1 MQCGG
6 DDSRG
11 RNCQQSRDRLYT
23 LGIMAATSPLILL
36 LADAFSLRGTSAY
49 TLRLAEQL
57 PQHAFRTRI
66 VCPCA
71 RMVKLDCR
79 DELSIQE
86 YPHLLTPLWGQMV
99 RRWLFADVREDPPA
113 LIHIQSRRMLPLGTW
128 LAKRLGC
135 SFVLTVHDFL
145 QPRERL
151 PFSSTWGRRI
161 ITVSDAV
168 QAELLQR
175 TKLRPDLV
183 AVIPS
188 GVDLPSEPPR
198 PVLEPNRT
206 PVIGT
211 AGPLE
216 AVKGFPYFLG
226 AAQRVAAASIPAEF
240 LVVGA
245 GPEEANLRRLARE
258 LEIAD
263 RVTFVPNVLDL
274 TSSLTAMDIFCLP
287 SLRQGLGTLMLEAM
301 SLGRPVI
308 ASDVD
313 GVDSVVHDNETGLL
327 VPPSNSE
334 ALAQRMLELLHD
346 PFRARRLA
354 EAARDKVGR
363 DFSVARMAQQTA
375 EVYRSVLGQPAREPA
390 SPAVRR

>member
-1 MQCGG
+1 MAEIA
-6 DDSRG
+6 SNREIVAIH
-11 RNCQQSRDRLYT
+11 SE
-23 LGIMAATSPLILL
+23 IMAATSPLILL

-57 PQHAFRTRI
+57 SQHDFRTRI

-71 RMVKLDCR
+71 RMVTLDRR
-79 DELSIQE
+79 DELPIQE
-86 YPHLLTPLWGQMV
+86 YPHLLAPLWGQVV
-99 RRWLFADVREDPPA
+99 RRWLLADVREDPPA

-183 AVIPS
+183 SVIPS

-226 AAQRVAAASIPAEF
+226 AAQRVAAANIPAEF

>member
-1 MQCGG
+1 M
-6 DDSRG
+6 
-11 RNCQQSRDRLYT
+11 T
-23 LGIMAATSPLILL
+23 TATSPLILL
-36 LADAFSLRGTSAY
+36 LADTFALRGTSSY

-57 PQHAFRTRI
+57 PQQGFRTQI

-71 RMVKLDCR
+71 RMVKLDRR
-79 DELSIQE
+79 DELPLRE
-86 YPHLLTPLWGQMV
+86 YPHLLTPLWGQVV
-99 RRWLFADVREDPPA
+99 RRWMLADVCEDPPA

-145 QPRERL
+145 QPSERL
-151 PFSSTWGRRI
+151 PFLSTWGLHI
-161 ITVSDAV
+161 MTVSDAV
-168 QAELLQR
+168 RAELLQR
-175 TKLRPDLV
+175 TKLRPELV
-183 AVIPS
+183 SVIPS
-188 GVDLPSEPPR
+188 GVDVPSEPPR
-198 PVLEPNRT
+198 AVLEPHRT

-216 AVKGFPYFLG
+216 AVKGFPFFLG
-226 AAQRVAAASIPAEF
+226 AAQRVAAADVPAEF
-240 LVVGA
+240 LVAGA

-258 LEIAD
+258 LDIAD
-263 RVTFVPNVLDL
+263 RVTFVPNLLDL
-274 TSSLTAMDIFCLP
+274 NASLSAMDIFCLP

-301 SLGRPVI
+301 ALGRPVI

-334 ALAQRMLELLHD
+334 ALAQRMLELLRD

-354 EAARDKVGR
+354 EAAREMVRR

-375 EVYRSVLGQPAREPA
+375 GVYRRVLGLPAPETA
-390 SPAVRR
+390 SSADRR

>member
-1 MQCGG
+1 M
-6 DDSRG
+6 
-11 RNCQQSRDRLYT
+11 T
-23 LGIMAATSPLILL
+23 ATSPLILL

-57 PQHAFRTRI
+57 PQHDFRTRI
-66 VCPCA
+66 ICPCA
-71 RMVKLDCR
+71 RMVTPDR
-79 DELSIQE
+79 RGELPIQE
-86 YPHLLTPLWGQMV
+86 YPHLLTPLWEQIV
-99 RRWLFADVREDPPA
+99 RRWLLTDTCEDPPA

-128 LAKRLGC
+128 LAKRMGC

-151 PFSSTWGRRI
+151 PFSATWGGHI
-161 ITVSDAV
+161 IAVSDAV
-168 QAELLQR
+168 RVELLQR
-175 TKLRPDLV
+175 SKFRPDLIS
-183 AVIPS
+183 VIHS
-188 GVDLPSEPPR
+188 GVDVPAEPPR
-198 PVLEPNRT
+198 PVLELNRV

-226 AAQRVAAASIPAEF
+226 AAQRVAAADIPAEF
-240 LVVGA
+240 LVAGA

-301 SLGRPVI
+301 SLSRPVI

-313 GVDSVVHDNETGLL
+313 GVDSVVSDNETGLL

-334 ALAQRMLELLHD
+334 ALAQRMLELLRD

-354 EAARDKVGR
+354 DAAREHVRR
-363 DFSVARMAQQTA
+363 DFSVARMAQQTV
-375 EVYRSVLGQPAREPA
+375 EVYRSVLGDRA
-390 SPAVRR
+390 AVA

>member
-1 MQCGG
+1 MT
-6 DDSRG
+6 S
-11 RNCQQSRDRLYT
+11 
-23 LGIMAATSPLILL
+23 TSPLILL

-57 PQHAFRTRI
+57 PQHGFRAQI
-66 VCPCA
+66 VCPSA
-71 RMVKLDCR
+71 RMVALERR
-79 DELSIQE
+79 DELSIHE
-86 YPHLLTPLWGQMV
+86 YPHLLTPLWGQLV
-99 RRWLFADVREDPPA
+99 RRWMLTDVCEDPPA

-128 LAKRLGC
+128 LSKRLGC
-135 SFVLTVHDFL
+135 SFVLTMHDFL
-145 QPRERL
+145 QPRESL
-151 PFSSTWGRRI
+151 PFLPTWGRHV

-175 TKLRPDLV
+175 TKLQPALV
-183 AVIPS
+183 SVIPS
-188 GVDLPSEPPR
+188 GVDVPVELPR
-198 PVLEPNRT
+198 PVLEPSRT

-216 AVKGFPYFLG
+216 TVKGLPYFLG
-226 AAQRVAAASIPAEF
+226 AAQRVVAADVPAEF
-240 LVVGA
+240 LVAGA

-263 RVTFVPNVLDL
+263 RVTFVPNLLDL
-274 TSSLTAMDIFCLP
+274 TTSLSAMDIFCLP

-301 SLGRPVI
+301 ALGRPVI
-308 ASDVD
+308 ASNVD

-334 ALAQRMLELLHD
+334 ALAQRMLELLRD

-354 EAARDKVGR
+354 DAARERVRR

-375 EVYRSVLGQPAREPA
+375 DVYRKVLG
-390 SPAVRR
+390 

>member
-1 MQCGG
+1 M
-6 DDSRG
+6 
-11 RNCQQSRDRLYT
+11 L
-23 LGIMAATSPLILL
+23 
-36 LADAFSLRGTSAY
+36 
-49 TLRLAEQL
+49 
-57 PQHAFRTRI
+57 FR
-66 VCPCA
+66 
-71 RMVKLDCR
+71 
-79 DELSIQE
+79 S
-86 YPHLLTPLWGQMV
+86 
-99 RRWLFADVREDPPA
+99 
-113 LIHIQSRRMLPLGTW
+113 
-128 LAKRLGC
+128 
-135 SFVLTVHDFL
+135 
-145 QPRERL
+145 
-151 PFSSTWGRRI
+151 SSTWGRRI

-183 AVIPS
+183 SVIPS

-226 AAQRVAAASIPAEF
+226 AAQRVAAAKIPAEF

-334 ALAQRMLELLHD
+334 ALAQRMLELLRD

>member
-1 MQCGG
+1 MTA
-6 DDSRG
+6 D
-11 RNCQQSRDRLYT
+11 
-23 LGIMAATSPLILL
+23 SPLILL
-36 LADAFSLRGTSAY
+36 LADSFSLRGTSAY
-49 TLRLAEQL
+49 TLRLAEHL
-57 PQHAFRTRI
+57 PQLGFRTQI
-66 VCPCA
+66 ACPSA
-71 RMVKLDCR
+71 RMVQP
-79 DELSIQE
+79 ELRGELPIDE
-86 YPHLLTPLWGQMV
+86 YPHLLMPLWGQMV
-99 RRWLFADVREDPPA
+99 RRWLLADLMDEPPA

-128 LAKRLGC
+128 LAKRMGC
-135 SFVLTVHDFL
+135 SFVLTVQDFL
-145 QPRERL
+145 LPRERL
-151 PFSSTWGRRI
+151 PFAATWGRHI
-161 ITVSDAV
+161 IAVSEAV
-168 QAELLQR
+168 RADLLSR
-175 TKLRPDLV
+175 TKLRPDFV
-183 AVIPS
+183 TVILS
-188 GVDLPSEPPR
+188 GVDVPADVPR

-226 AAQRVAAASIPAEF
+226 AAQRVAAADVPAEF
-240 LVVGA
+240 VVAGA

-301 SLGRPVI
+301 ALGRPVI
-308 ASDVD
+308 ASDVG
-313 GVDSVVHDNETGLL
+313 GVESVVRDNETGLL

-334 ALAQRMLELLHD
+334 ALSQRMLELLHD

-354 EAARDKVGR
+354 DAARDKVRR

-375 EVYRSVLGQPAREPA
+375 DVYRKVLG
-390 SPAVRR
+390 

>member
-1 MQCGG
+1 MPA
-6 DDSRG
+6 S
-11 RNCQQSRDRLYT
+11 
-23 LGIMAATSPLILL
+23 SPLILL

-49 TLRLAEQL
+49 TLRLAGQL
-57 PQHAFRTRI
+57 PQHGFRAQI
-66 VCPCA
+66 VCPSA
-71 RMVKLDCR
+71 RMVALDRR
-79 DELSIQE
+79 DELQIHE
-86 YPHLLTPLWGQMV
+86 YPHLLTPLWGQIV
-99 RRWLFADVREDPPA
+99 RRWMLTDVCEDPPA
-113 LIHIQSRRMLPLGTW
+113 LIHIQSRRLLPLGTW
-128 LAKRLGC
+128 LSQRLGC

-145 QPRERL
+145 QPREGL
-151 PFSSTWGRRI
+151 PFSPTWGRHI
-161 ITVSDAV
+161 IAVSDAV

-175 TKLRPDLV
+175 TKVRPDLIS
-183 AVIPS
+183 VIPS
-188 GVDLPSEPPR
+188 GVDVPTEPSR

-216 AVKGFPYFLG
+216 SVKGIPYFLG
-226 AAQRVAAASIPAEF
+226 AAQRVAAANVPAEF
-240 LVVGA
+240 LVAGA

-263 RVTFVPNVLDL
+263 RVTFVPNLLDL
-274 TSSLTAMDIFCLP
+274 NSSLTAMDIFCLP

-334 ALAQRMLELLHD
+334 ALAQRMLELLRD
-346 PFRARRLA
+346 PFQARRLA
-354 EAARDKVGR
+354 EAARERVRR

-375 EVYRSVLGQPAREPA
+375 DVYCKVFG
-390 SPAVRR
+390 

>member
-1 MQCGG
+1 
-6 DDSRG
+6 
-11 RNCQQSRDRLYT
+11 
-23 LGIMAATSPLILL
+23 MADPSSLILL
-36 LADAFSLRGTSAY
+36 LAETFSLRGTSAY

-57 PQHAFRTRI
+57 PQHGFRTQI

-71 RMVKLDCR
+71 QMVAHQR
-79 DELSIQE
+79 REELPIQE

-99 RRWLFADVREDPPA
+99 RRWMLDDVCEDPPA
-113 LIHIQSRRMLPLGTW
+113 LIHIQSRRLLPLGTW

-145 QPRERL
+145 QPREGL
-151 PFSSTWGRRI
+151 AFASTWGRRI
-161 ITVSDAV
+161 ITVSEAV
-168 QAELLQR
+168 RDELLQR
-175 TKLRPDLV
+175 TKLKPEWV
-183 AVIPS
+183 SVIPS
-188 GVDLPSEPPR
+188 GVDLPNELPR
-198 PVLEPNRT
+198 PIFEPHRS

-226 AAQRVAAASIPAEF
+226 AAQRVVASDVPAEF
-240 LVVGA
+240 LVAGA

-274 TSSLTAMDIFCLP
+274 TASLTAMDIFCLP

-301 SLGRPVI
+301 ALGRPVI
-308 ASDVD
+308 ASDVG

-334 ALAQRMLELLHD
+334 VLSQRMLELLRD

-354 EAARDKVGR
+354 DAARDKVR
-363 DFSVARMAQQTA
+363 STFSVARMAQQTA
-375 EVYRSVLGQPAREPA
+375 DVYRSVLT
-390 SPAVRR
+390 